1 MGWVGGHIV
10 EASQQEILLYHRTAT
25 DVEDIAEIAVYI
37 S

>member
-10 EASQQEILLYHRTAT
+10 EASQQEILLYHWTVT
-25 DVEDIAEIAVYI
+25 GVEDIVEIAVYI